1 MRGTYSL
8 VTRQTEALPV
18 PVQSSHLMAGLKGG
32 LLSMLVLSV
41 AAPVHGSPLMF
52 HVDRAFWPSLANT
65 AFSAAAARQNKKL
78 GQKEKMDIRV
88 AAQP

>member
-1 MRGTYSL
+1 
-8 VTRQTEALPV
+8 
-18 PVQSSHLMAGLKGG
+18 
-32 LLSMLVLSV
+32 
-41 AAPVHGSPLMF
+41 MF

-65 AFSAAAARQNKKL
+65 AFSAAAARQNKKP